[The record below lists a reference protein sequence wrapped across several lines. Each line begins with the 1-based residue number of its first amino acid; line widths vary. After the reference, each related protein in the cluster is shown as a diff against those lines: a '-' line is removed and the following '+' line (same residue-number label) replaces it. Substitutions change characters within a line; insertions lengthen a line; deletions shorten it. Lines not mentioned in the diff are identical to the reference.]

1 MFSFSNILV
10 TRCSGVRFPL
20 GFWLFACFQAQ
31 SADSFGETAP
41 SVSGCK
47 CLRNMDVLPPAKFEI
62 NDQLACFQPETLGCF
77 LDNVDLSWHVLPVAI
92 CPCSFEKTVIIS
104 VMVCIGGM
112 KLWKI
117 LSFFSGQKI

>member
-1 MFSFSNILV
+1 MLSFSNILVHV

-41 SVSGCK
+41 SVSGHVFSLK
-47 CLRNMDVLPPAKFEI
+47 PWVVFLTTLTCLGMSCQSLFV
-62 NDQLACFQPETLGCF
+62 
-77 LDNVDLSWHVLPVAI
+77 PV
-92 CPCSFEKTVIIS
+92 PFEKTVIIS

-117 LSFFSGQKI
+117 LSFFSGQKV

>member
-1 MFSFSNILV
+1 MLDFHL
-10 TRCSGVRFPL
+10 
-20 GFWLFACFQAQ
+20 
-31 SADSFGETAP
+31 
-41 SVSGCK
+41 VSGFLRVFRRSQRTPLVK
-47 CLRNMDVLPPAKFEI
+47 RRRQFLGANVSEIWMFCLLKNLKSMTSWHVFST
-62 NDQLACFQPETLGCF
+62 ETLGCF

-117 LSFFSGQKI
+117 LSFFRGRRSRI